1 MGKRGEVGWEPCYLH
16 PPKSTKSLS
25 GKHLR
30 RICVIRSRLP
40 GPRAACSRQTETQ
53 TPWTNRRA
61 QGAKSG
67 TLVLQEERRR
77 KGQVTVTSDSK
88 GVRRSLEGAQALG
101 SQAQVRVCACAHV
114 HMCAQAWRSEVNFS
128 CYSSGVVH
136 PLCFSGGDLT
146 LRQDFYTSVKR
157 LTQTSSK
164 HFTS

>member
-1 MGKRGEVGWEPCYLH
+1 MNSEHLDMGKRGEVGWEPCYLH

-114 HMCAQAWRSEVNFS
+114 CAGVEVRGQLQLLLLRSCPPFVLLWRGSHIETGFLHE
-128 CYSSGVVH
+128 C
-136 PLCFSGGDLT
+136 
-146 LRQDFYTSVKR
+146 
-157 LTQTSSK
+157 
-164 HFTS
+164 